1 MSGDQVKLVAMEVRL
16 VRGAAV
22 IPNKRMAKIDKTQKT
37 LCNIFL
43 DVGMGHST
51 TALILGGPALTCP
64 CSIIPE
70 KKINRKLTDKVRS

>member
-22 IPNKRMAKIDKTQKT
+22 IPNKTQKT

-70 KKINRKLTDKVRS
+70 KKNQQKTH